1 MPQTTEAEARA
12 LCIEAGYD
20 PDFVGTKG
28 YPNWQMHG
36 GVDDATREANAE
48 ALLRT
53 TRASILAAS
62 EPSPFYFGPDEI
74 SPERLETMRK
84 ALDSMR
90 ERAIEGPTLIP
101 ENVRITS
108 AGNSPVETDDRSDPK
123 D

>member
-1 MPQTTEAEARA
+1 MPFDQW
-12 LCIEAGYD
+12 Y
-20 PDFVGTKG
+20 
-28 YPNWQMHG
+28 
-36 GVDDATREANAE
+36 DDATREANAE